1 MAKGKTK
8 RHASALKA
16 KRQALAHQAAN
27 VQVRSRVRTLHN
39 KVLKDIAAKN
49 VEAAKVSFKA
59 AQSAWQKAAH
69 RNVFPKQAAARKI
82 ARLSVLVTALSAKK

>member
-27 VQVRSRVRTLHN
+27 VQVRSKVRTLTN

-49 VEAAKVSFKA
+49 LDAAKASFKA
-59 AQSAWQKAAH
+59 AQSVWKKAAH
-69 RNVFPKQAAARKI
+69 RHVFPKQAAARKI
-82 ARLSVLVTALSAKK
+82 ARMSAAISALSAKS